1 MNNNKTKDTGANKV
15 IILAVVNNIKESD
28 FNCRVLIEIA
38 SVNNILEYVVTGYL
52 KIYNILVAI
61 SNCF

>member
-1 MNNNKTKDTGANKV
+1 MNNSKTKDTGANKV

-38 SVNNILEYVVTGYL
+38 SVNNILEY
-52 KIYNILVAI
+52 IDCNR
-61 SNCF
+61 